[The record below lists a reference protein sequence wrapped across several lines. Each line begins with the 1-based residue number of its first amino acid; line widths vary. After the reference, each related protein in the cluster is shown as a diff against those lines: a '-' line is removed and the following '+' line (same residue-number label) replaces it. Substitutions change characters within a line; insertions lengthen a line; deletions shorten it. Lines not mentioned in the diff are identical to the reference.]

1 MPSVDKPPKSKE
13 KGSGKEKKEE
23 GSFFGNLKN
32 SLFRDDLGKQEDRKT
47 SKSPEDVAGES
58 KDKDPVKDK
67 TSIEDKDSTPFPEK
81 KKTKK
86 EEEVSKTKDS
96 VPKTGKSPKTKVVP
110 QTKRVPKTK
119 EGTPQS
125 EKKGAIAE
133 TPEEEPTLH
142 IVEDIKSHEIVQW
155 LRKRKEKIIKGVAIT
170 ISAILILI
178 AIIYSLT
185 PTEQVASNVIF
196 GEGAMFSVFLVLVA
210 FLILAAVF
218 ARRLLEGK
226 FLREIHQNLEIV
238 EGKREKNDSKQGD
251 DQKPKQ
257 EDDQKKSNGD
267 PSNRNPIT
275 EDMNKKDK

>member
-1 MPSVDKPPKSKE
+1 MSSVDKLPKSKE
-13 KGSGKEKKEE
+13 KGTGEEKKEE
-23 GSFFGNLKN
+23 SSFFGNLKN
-32 SLFRDDLGKQEDRKT
+32 SLFGDDLGKQEDQKT
-47 SKSPEDVAGES
+47 SKSPEDMAGES
-58 KDKDPVKDK
+58 KDKDPVEDR
-67 TSIEDKDSTPFPEK
+67 TSIEDKVSTPFPEK
-81 KKTKK
+81 KKTEK
-86 EEEVSKTKDS
+86 EEEVSKAKDS

-110 QTKRVPKTK
+110 QTKRFPKTK
-119 EGTPQS
+119 EGTPQT

-133 TPEEEPTLH
+133 TSEEEPTLH
-142 IVEDIKSHEIVQW
+142 IVEDIKSHEIAQW

-238 EGKREKNDSKQGD
+238 EGKREKDDPKQGD

-257 EDDQKKSNGD
+257 ENDQKKSNGD
-267 PSNRNPIT
+267 PSNHDPLT
-275 EDMNKKDK
+275 HGMNKKDK

>member
-1 MPSVDKPPKSKE
+1 LSSVDKLPKSKE

-23 GSFFGNLKN
+23 SSFFGNLKN
-32 SLFRDDLGKQEDRKT
+32 SLFGDDLGKQEDQKT
-47 SKSPEDVAGES
+47 SKSPEDMAGES
-58 KDKDPVKDK
+58 KDKDPVEDR
-67 TSIEDKDSTPFPEK
+67 TSVEDKVSTPFPEK
-81 KKTKK
+81 KKIKK
-86 EEEVSKTKDS
+86 EEGASKTEDS
-96 VPKTGKSPKTKVVP
+96 VPKTEKTPKTKKGVP
-110 QTKRVPKTK
+110 QTK
-119 EGTPQS
+119 ESTPQT
-125 EKKGAIAE
+125 EKKGTIAE
-133 TPEEEPTLH
+133 TSEEEPTLH
-142 IVEDIKSHEIVQW
+142 IVEDIKSHEIAQW

-238 EGKREKNDSKQGD
+238 EGKREKDDPKQGD
-251 DQKPKQ
+251 DQKPKSK
-257 EDDQKKSNGD
+257 DDQKKSNGD
-267 PSNRNPIT
+267 PSNHDPLT
-275 EDMNKKDK
+275 HGMNKKDK

>member
-13 KGSGKEKKEE
+13 KDTGEEKKEE
-23 GSFFGNLKN
+23 GSFFGNLKK
-32 SLFRDDLGKQEDRKT
+32 SLFGDDPGKQEDLKT

-58 KDKDPVKDK
+58 KDKDPVEDR
-67 TSIEDKDSTPFPEK
+67 TSVEDKVSTPFPEK
-81 KKTKK
+81 KKIKK
-86 EEEVSKTKDS
+86 EEGAFKTEDS
-96 VPKTGKSPKTKVVP
+96 VPKTEKTPKTKKGVP
-110 QTKRVPKTK
+110 QTK
-119 EGTPQS
+119 ESTPQT
-125 EKKGAIAE
+125 EKKGTIAE
-133 TPEEEPTLH
+133 TSEEEPTLH
-142 IVEDIKSHEIVQW
+142 IVEDIKSHEIAQW

-238 EGKREKNDSKQGD
+238 EGKREKDDPKQGD
-251 DQKPKQ
+251 DQKPKSK
-257 EDDQKKSNGD
+257 DDQKKSNGD
-267 PSNRNPIT
+267 PSNHDPLT
-275 EDMNKKDK
+275 HGMNKKDK